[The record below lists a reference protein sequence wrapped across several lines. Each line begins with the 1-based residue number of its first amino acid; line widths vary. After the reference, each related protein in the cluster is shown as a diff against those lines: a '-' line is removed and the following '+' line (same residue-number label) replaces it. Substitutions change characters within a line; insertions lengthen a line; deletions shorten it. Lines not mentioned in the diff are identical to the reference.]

1 MILEL
6 QPLDTL
12 FFRDGKP
19 FNKGEETWADAIF
32 PPFPA
37 TIYGALRT
45 AYFNEHIEIFEKLKR
60 EEKLNTVNDPT
71 TELKINNIFIKAD
84 SDYLFKCPQN
94 ILENK
99 NETKI
104 LKPIKHR
111 SISSENKLEL
121 LLNETDGLFSY
132 KESWLGKVYLKK

>member
-19 FNKGEETWADAIF
+19 FNKGEENWADAIF

-45 AYFNEHIEIFEKLKR
+45 AYFNEHIEIFEKLKSEGAKYCSMGMSQDYELAIKCGSNMLR
-60 EEKLNTVNDPT
+60 LGTV
-71 TELKINNIFIKAD
+71 
-84 SDYLFKCPQN
+84 
-94 ILENK
+94 
-99 NETKI
+99 
-104 LKPIKHR
+104 
-111 SISSENKLEL
+111 
-121 LLNETDGLFSY
+121 LFS
-132 KESWLGKVYLKK
+132 